1 MGGWNPAG
9 VKRRRRRN
17 DLVSLV
23 YISGGGGGVGVV
35 VVSNLIIDTRISS
48 SSFSRLLLLCSPGS
62 SNSLSYRSIIYCA
75 NGFLSLFSLL
85 SAPYLLGERKRER
98 GTHSQ
103 WLKPTERKRR
113 WIKAKAEARRNLVAV
128 LRSRGRQRH
137 HTGKRE
143 EKNMYILYRSVSPF
157 TFCVDWPVFE
167 KYIEAAGSLYGT
179 IYK

>member
-1 MGGWNPAG
+1 M
-9 VKRRRRRN
+9 V
-17 DLVSLV
+17 
-23 YISGGGGGVGVV
+23 
-35 VVSNLIIDTRISS
+35 
-48 SSFSRLLLLCSPGS
+48 F
-62 SNSLSYRSIIYCA
+62 SLS
-75 NGFLSLFSLL
+75 SLFSQLHICW
-85 SAPYLLGERKRER
+85 ERERERER

>member
-48 SSFSRLLLLCSPGS
+48 SSFSRLLLLLCSPGS

-75 NGFLSLFSLL
+75 NGFLSLSSL
-85 SAPYLLGERKRER
+85 SSIFFGREKERER
-98 GTHSQ
+98 
-103 WLKPTERKRR
+103 E
-113 WIKAKAEARRNLVAV
+113 E
-128 LRSRGRQRH
+128 
-137 HTGKRE
+137 HTANGLNPPSGKG
-143 EKNMYILYRSVSPF
+143 
-157 TFCVDWPVFE
+157 
-167 KYIEAAGSLYGT
+167 AG
-179 IYK
+179 

>member
-1 MGGWNPAG
+1 M
-9 VKRRRRRN
+9 V
-17 DLVSLV
+17 
-23 YISGGGGGVGVV
+23 
-35 VVSNLIIDTRISS
+35 
-48 SSFSRLLLLCSPGS
+48 F
-62 SNSLSYRSIIYCA
+62 
-75 NGFLSLFSLL
+75 SLFSLL

-143 EKNMYILYRSVSPF
+143 EKKTCIYYIDPSRLSPSALTGRF
-157 TFCVDWPVFE
+157 L
-167 KYIEAAGSLYGT
+167 KNI
-179 IYK
+179 